1 MNPRKTGY
9 LSFQHTKKRWE
20 RGKQAGV
27 NTSISSVNFSTREGV
42 ILVRIQ
48 WFPFLREQGSLEE
61 QARDW
66 KIWLSDIK
74 LGHQGWQGPW
84 VGLLHRRGR
93 WLWPEGVARTRAA
106 ASRSSSVQQQLCS
119 SGHPLPSFY
128 KKNHYTFLWL
138 VLGHHPDYAVSPH
151 SGCLASAE
159 CGRGG
164 QAKWFI
170 STRAPEWGS
179 SPDSWPSTSPVSS
192 WPGSGSASLSAV
204 APSVDKR
211 GYE

>member
-9 LSFQHTKKRWE
+9 LSFQHTKRWE

-27 NTSISSVNFSTREGV
+27 NTSISSANFSTREGV

-93 WLWPEGVARTRAA
+93 
-106 ASRSSSVQQQLCS
+106 
-119 SGHPLPSFY
+119 
-128 KKNHYTFLWL
+128 
-138 VLGHHPDYAVSPH
+138 
-151 SGCLASAE
+151 
-159 CGRGG
+159 
-164 QAKWFI
+164 
-170 STRAPEWGS
+170 
-179 SPDSWPSTSPVSS
+179 
-192 WPGSGSASLSAV
+192 
-204 APSVDKR
+204 
-211 GYE
+211 